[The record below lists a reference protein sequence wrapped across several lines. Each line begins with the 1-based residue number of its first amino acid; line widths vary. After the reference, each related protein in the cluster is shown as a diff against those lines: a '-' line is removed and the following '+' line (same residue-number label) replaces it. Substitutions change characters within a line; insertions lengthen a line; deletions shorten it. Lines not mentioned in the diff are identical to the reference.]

1 MQVTLIDSNSEE
13 KTWMFP
19 KALLAHHA
27 GYFRRA
33 DRFKEGEENK
43 VTLESFDPEIFELFV
58 EFIYFG
64 RYSYRD
70 DLQDVTRIRDSAK
83 AWVLGDYLDA
93 VEFKNFAM
101 KNLHSIYFPPDNQMP
116 KSTVGPELV
125 EYCCSNSPV
134 TSHLHALFKDILI
147 TYWHDIVIIHYRQ
160 ETREKW
166 NTIWDEHR
174 DFRNDVLYYTNQ
186 EPEHRSEARKSVE
199 SYLEKA
205 PSDDVLAIES

>member
-1 MQVTLIDSNSEE
+1 MQVTLIASNSEE
-13 KTWMFP
+13 KTWTIP

-33 DRFKEGEENK
+33 DRFKEGEEHK

-58 EFIYFG
+58 EFMYFG

-70 DLQDVTRIRDSAK
+70 NLQDGTRIRDSAK

-93 VEFKNFAM
+93 VELKNFAM
-101 KNLHSIYFPPDNQMP
+101 RNLYSIYFPPDNQMP
-116 KSTVGPELV
+116 KSKVGPELV
-125 EYCCSNSPV
+125 DYCCTNSPV
-134 TSHLHALFKDILI
+134 VSHLYALLKDILI
-147 TYWHDIVIIHYRQ
+147 TYWHDINIIRYSR
-160 ETREKW
+160 ETCEKW

-174 DFRNDVLYYTNQ
+174 DLRNDVLYYTNQ
-186 EPEHRSEARKSVE
+186 DPESRSLARMSVE

>member
-1 MQVTLIDSNSEE
+1 MQVTLIAANSEE
-13 KTWMFP
+13 TSWTIP

-33 DRFKEGEENK
+33 DQFKEGEENK

-58 EFIYFG
+58 EFVYFG

-70 DLQDVTRIRDSAK
+70 LQDGTRIRDSAK
-83 AWVLGDYLDA
+83 AWVLGDYLNA

-101 KNLHSIYFPPDNQMP
+101 KNLHSFYFPPNDQVS
-116 KSTVGPELV
+116 KSKVEPELV
-125 EYCCSNSPV
+125 DYCCTNSPV
-134 TSHLHALFKDILI
+134 TSYLYALFRDILI
-147 TYWHDIVIIHYRQ
+147 TYWHDNSITNYRR

-186 EPEHRSEARKSVE
+186 DPEHRGQARKSVE
-199 SYLEKA
+199 SYLEKV